1 MQIGIATQL
10 PTIFPGTSHGIAEDK
25 TKASKLLTASSKE
38 SLSSC
43 GLAIN
48 VDGQETSLVGRHL
61 GSQMVLLGAS
71 FLGRNPKSQ
80 GFLGSPGSVGFSG
93 AHFGWPTST
102 CFDLVQHKRL

>member
-38 SLSSC
+38 SLSCC

-48 VDGQETSLVGRHL
+48 ADGQETSLVGWHL

-71 FLGRNPKSQ
+71 FFGAQSEIPR
-80 GFLGSPGSVGFSG
+80 FSG
-93 AHFGWPTST
+93 FTGLRRVFWCPFRMANFHMF
-102 CFDLVQHKRL
+102 